1 MPHALKSL
9 LEYGSTQ
16 LASIAQRPK
25 SEAKILLGY
34 YLGKDQLWLMT
45 HEEDEVKDVQGY
57 YELIKRRKDAEP
69 IEYITGKVSFYS
81 QEFIAASGALIA
93 RPETELL
100 IDAVLASV
108 PDNFDGHI
116 VEVGVGSGI
125 ISIVL
130 AQQLPKAK
138 ISAVDISKDALRVAE
153 QNIEKYGLQD
163 RITLYEGDLLGPID
177 DGIDLLVSN
186 PPYIEAGVFLEKP
199 LDYEPQNALFGGK
212 VGDEILKRLIDEA
225 VSQKIPIVA
234 CEMGYD
240 QKAALWSYID
250 EKNCYDVTFY
260 KDLAQWDR
268 GFIMRLRGE
277 KDA

>member
-177 DGIDLLVSN
+177 DSIDLLVSN

-240 QKAALWSYID
+240 QKAALW
-250 EKNCYDVTFY
+250 
-260 KDLAQWDR
+260 
-268 GFIMRLRGE
+268 
-277 KDA
+277 